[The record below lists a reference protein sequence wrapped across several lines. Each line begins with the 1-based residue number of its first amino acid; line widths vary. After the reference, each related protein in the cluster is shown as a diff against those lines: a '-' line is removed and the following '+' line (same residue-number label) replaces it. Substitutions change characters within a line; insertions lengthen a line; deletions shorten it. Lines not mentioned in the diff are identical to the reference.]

1 MIVLGCDPH
10 KNSHTIVAIDD
21 SRNVVGKINVKNTFN
36 DFKKLK
42 NWSAKFNEGKI
53 WGIENSQH
61 YAKHLAQ
68 FLLDKGE
75 EVYEIT
81 PKLTAQLRGRS
92 LKSDKSDI
100 KDAVA
105 IAKAVI
111 QEKGNL
117 HKVPSGK
124 TEYARFKE
132 ITRFRDSMVKKRT
145 DFLNQ
150 LHKAL
155 YSLDPE
161 YKTVTKSVSTQKGM
175 KLIEKSYLEGDMHN
189 EPMQI
194 ILKQEI
200 AILLNLAR
208 TLENDIKSLER
219 QMNLMIK
226 EFKSPLSSIDGV
238 GKITLPVLIGEI
250 GDIKNYNSS
259 AQLASRAGISP
270 LENSSAKNNYKRV
283 NSGGNRRLNTA
294 IHRIALYQ
302 IRKNELASAYY
313 LKKQSEGK
321 TKREALRCLKRRLVD
336 IIFSVMKNNKPYQSP
351 RIKKN
356 QPVLVA

>member
-10 KNSHTIVAIDD
+10 KNSHTIVAIDS
-21 SRNVVGKINVKNTFN
+21 SRNVVGKITIKNTFD
-36 DFKKLK
+36 DFKKLLD
-42 NWSAKFNEGKI
+42 WSDKHKEEKV

-92 LKSDKSDI
+92 LKSDKSDT
-100 KDAVA
+100 KDAIA
-105 IAKAVI
+105 IAKAVV

-117 HKVPSGK
+117 HKVPSSK
-124 TEYARFKE
+124 TVHARLKE
-132 ITRFRDSMVKKRT
+132 ITRFRDSLTKKRT
-145 DFLNQ
+145 DFINQ

-161 YKTVTKSVSTQKGM
+161 YKTVTRSVSTQKGM
-175 KLIEKSYLEGDMHN
+175 KVIEKFYLEN
-189 EPMQI
+189 ELYKEPMQI
-194 ILKQEI
+194 ILKEEI
-200 AILLNLAR
+200 KMLLNLAR
-208 TLENDIKSLER
+208 TLEKEIKSLEKR
-219 QMNLMIK
+219 MNVMVK
-226 EFKSPLSSIDGV
+226 ELNSPLSSIDGV
-238 GKITLPVLIGEI
+238 GKITLPILIGEI
-250 GDIKNYNSS
+250 RDIKNYSNS

-294 IHRIALYQ
+294 IHRVALYQ
-302 IRKNELASAYY
+302 IRKNELARAYY
-313 LKKQSEGK
+313 FKKLAEGK

-336 IIFSVMKNNKPYQSP
+336 IIFSVMKNNKPYQP
-351 RIKKN
+351 PQIKTKE
-356 QPVLVA
+356 PAFVA

>member
-10 KNSHTIVAIDD
+10 KNSHTIVAIDS
-21 SRNVVGKINVKNTFN
+21 SRNVVGKITITNTFT
-36 DFKKLK
+36 DFKKLL
-42 NWSAKFNEGKI
+42 NWSNKFGSERI

-68 FLLDKGE
+68 SLLE
-75 EVYEIT
+75 ENEQVYEIT

-100 KDAVA
+100 KDALAV
-105 IAKAVI
+105 AKAVI

-117 HKVPSGK
+117 HNVPSSK

-132 ITRFRDSMVKKRT
+132 ITRFRDSLIKKRT
-145 DFLNQ
+145 DFVNQ

-161 YKTVTKSVSTQKGM
+161 YKTITKSLCTQKGL
-175 KLIEKSYLEGDMHN
+175 KLIENVYMEGEKYN
-189 EPMQI
+189 NPMQI
-194 ILKQEI
+194 ILKEEI
-200 AILLNLAR
+200 KILLEMIR
-208 TLENDIKSLER
+208 TLEKNIKSLEK
-219 QMNLMIK
+219 QIVSMVK
-226 EFKSPLSSIDGV
+226 EIKSPLSSIDGV
-238 GKITLPVLIGEI
+238 GKIILPVLLGEI
-250 GDIKNYNSS
+250 GNIKNYNSS
-259 AQLASRAGISP
+259 AQLASRSGISP
-270 LENSSAKNNYKRV
+270 IENSSAKNNYKRV

-294 IHRIALYQ
+294 VHRVALYQ

-336 IIFSVMKNNKPYQSP
+336 IIFSVMKNNKPYQP
-351 RIKKN
+351 PEPKKN
-356 QPVLVA
+356 LAKLAA